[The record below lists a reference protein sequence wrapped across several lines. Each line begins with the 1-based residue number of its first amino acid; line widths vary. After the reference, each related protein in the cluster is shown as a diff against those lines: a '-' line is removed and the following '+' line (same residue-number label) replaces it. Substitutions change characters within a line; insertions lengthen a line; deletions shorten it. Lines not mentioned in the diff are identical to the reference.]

1 MTKKLNTDDI
11 QSELGSSAFFTPR
24 THSGEPRATQ
34 QREVDPHDGEDS
46 GSDEMRDQEQ
56 GERTRSRGTVR
67 TSDRP
72 SARPPVRSVAR
83 RSIRRYAFE
92 FFDDQI
98 EDLRRLSLE
107 DKFAGHK
114 GSMSEM
120 VREALDDYLARQRKR
135 SR

>member
-11 QSELGSSAFFTPR
+11 QSELGTSAFFAPR
-24 THSGEPRATQ
+24 RRVAEPAPAQQGDTTSDASEDTGNAAVHS
-34 QREVDPHDGEDS
+34 
-46 GSDEMRDQEQ
+46 QEHEARPPSQ
-56 GERTRSRGTVR
+56 DTVR

-72 SARPPVRSVAR
+72 YARTPVRTATR

-92 FFDDQI
+92 FFDDQV

-120 VREALDDYLARQRKR
+120 VREALDDYLAKQRKR